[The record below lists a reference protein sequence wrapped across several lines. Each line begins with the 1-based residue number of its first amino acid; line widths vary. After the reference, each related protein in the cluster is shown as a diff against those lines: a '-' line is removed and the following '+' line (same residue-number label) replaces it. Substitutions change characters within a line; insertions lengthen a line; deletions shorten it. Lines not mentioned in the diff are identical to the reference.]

1 MQKGLPGRAP
11 GRALGRSGHQALGAR
26 LGTRPTASSGGAQG
40 PLLSI
45 FHFLACVFEGECGPA
60 SGAQG
65 RGEDTLA
72 GECDESGA
80 GHLPH
85 GEAFLVPFSK

>member
-1 MQKGLPGRAP
+1 M
-11 GRALGRSGHQALGAR
+11 
-26 LGTRPTASSGGAQG
+26 
-40 PLLSI
+40 PLAV
-45 FHFLACVFEGECGPA
+45 HFPLLACVFEGVRGAA

-85 GEAFLVPFSK
+85 GEALLVPFSK